1 MRSGQR
7 RRLATL
13 ASASDRSISACTIRS
28 TTPGKFSFSHD
39 LSTGRTASDSFSPT
53 LSSAPNGLSQQEV
66 LQHKLSFSRDERATA
81 DLAGWLADSCF
92 RHSFDFDDF
101 IKRFALGAC
110 RWIECA
116 SSHEPPPKPG
126 LLEQERSH
134 TLLYVGIFGGA
145 GERINN
151 RVRRGAFLIMTENK

>member
-1 MRSGQR
+1 MPRIKR
-7 RRLATL
+7 R
-13 ASASDRSISACTIRS
+13 SDR
-28 TTPGKFSFSHD
+28 
-39 LSTGRTASDSFSPT
+39 LSPT
-53 LSSAPNGLSQQEV
+53 LSSASDGLSQQEV

-116 SSHEPPPKPG
+116 SSHELPQY
-126 LLEQERSH
+126 LHWLEQERSH
-134 TLLYVGIFGGA
+134 TLLYIGIFGGA
-145 GERINN
+145 GELINN